1 LSKKTLETA
10 KETGNDVIVQVKE
23 NQPNL
28 LKDCL
33 EIAEKMTADDDY
45 REPVK
50 KARHRIESR
59 YVEIFTK
66 PLFSDPAKWELVE
79 AVIKVERTRMVFDT
93 TSKCWK
99 DARETSY
106 YISTTEVSAEKCC
119 QAIRNHWGIENRN
132 HYVKDVS
139 MHEDTSRIRVHPNIF
154 AILRSFALNILRR
167 NNVGNI
173 QLELFSNCMNLE
185 NVLSYRGIMEN

>member
-1 LSKKTLETA
+1 MSKKTLEAA
-10 KETGNDVIVQVKE
+10 KETGNDVIVQVKD

-33 EIAEKMTADDDY
+33 DIAEKMTADDKY
-45 REPVK
+45 REPVEK
-50 KARHRIESR
+50 TRNRIESR
-59 YVEIFTK
+59 YVEIFEQ
-66 PLFSDPAKWELVE
+66 PILSDQNKWALVE
-79 AVIKVERTRMVFDT
+79 AVVKVERTRMVFDT

-99 DARETSY
+99 DAGETSY
-106 YISTTEVSAEKCC
+106 YISTTVVNAEKCC

-139 MHEDTSRIRVHPNIF
+139 MHEDKSRIRVHPNIF
-154 AILRSFALNILRR
+154 AKLRSFALNILRT

-173 QLELFSNCMNLE
+173 QLELFSNCMNLG
-185 NVLSYRGIMEN
+185 NILSYRGIMEN